1 MKPNKTLFGAFVISV
16 TLIIGACQQTE
27 LSDSAPTPS
36 LPAPAA
42 EFVADDSDLSA
53 GDAAAVAR
61 IFRNGNR
68 PTRAGSDAVVRNV
81 VTIRDAAGR
90 PAIYAV
96 NLQEGYLLISATKRC
111 YPILAQIDR
120 GTFTLDREPSGLDV
134 VLQEMTETIEAARDS
149 AAVFDCRSAWLPYE
163 ERTRPERVQ
172 TRMTDDEFY
181 DIQNEWYGKWFAE
194 GADTYR
200 LASKPDEM
208 PEDAYQRFCETAI
221 GDDAWV
227 DTPYNCM
234 ESGVITV
241 KYHESGTKKG
251 PFLTTKWG
259 QRNGYNALFENK
271 DQPLGCVTIAVGQ
284 LMRYYQHPAYFGWSD
299 MPDETSNTT
308 LTSFL
313 TQLHGELRVTDG
325 GSSNIDHAKRVLE
338 SYGYSCSKRS
348 HNASTV
354 YTMLNSNLPVYT
366 QGQDKPRDVGHA
378 WVVDGSNSITAYTE
392 YKLYEQ
398 RSSATVV
405 CRTRFRKSLS
415 LAKCLLP
422 HELGT
427 VRIV

>member
-149 AAVFDCRSAWLPYE
+149 AAVFDCRSAWRPYE

-200 LASKPDEM
+200 LAIKPDDM
-208 PEDAYQRFCETAI
+208 PEDAYQRFCETEQLDLILFFGAI
-221 GDDAWV
+221 TRRTARIRQRIEQYRPCETGSRKLRIQLLEK
-227 DTPYNCM
+227 
-234 ESGVITV
+234 ES
-241 KYHESGTKKG
+241 
-251 PFLTTKWG
+251 
-259 QRNGYNALFENK
+259 
-271 DQPLGCVTIAVGQ
+271 
-284 LMRYYQHPAYFGWSD
+284 
-299 MPDETSNTT
+299 
-308 LTSFL
+308 
-313 TQLHGELRVTDG
+313 
-325 GSSNIDHAKRVLE
+325 
-338 SYGYSCSKRS
+338 
-348 HNASTV
+348 
-354 YTMLNSNLPVYT
+354 
-366 QGQDKPRDVGHA
+366 
-378 WVVDGSNSITAYTE
+378 
-392 YKLYEQ
+392 
-398 RSSATVV
+398 
-405 CRTRFRKSLS
+405 
-415 LAKCLLP
+415 
-422 HELGT
+422 
-427 VRIV
+427 

>member
-1 MKPNKTLFGAFVISV
+1 MKPNKALFGAFVISI

-42 EFVADDSDLSA
+42 EFVANDSDLSA

-68 PTRAGSDAVVRNV
+68 PTRAGSGAVVRNV

-200 LASKPDEM
+200 LAIKPDDM

-234 ESGVITV
+234 ESGN
-241 KYHESGTKKG
+241 YY
-251 PFLTTKWG
+251 G
-259 QRNGYNALFENK
+259 QI
-271 DQPLGCVTIAVGQ
+271 P
-284 LMRYYQHPAYFGWSD
+284 
-299 MPDETSNTT
+299 
-308 LTSFL
+308 
-313 TQLHGELRVTDG
+313 
-325 GSSNIDHAKRVLE
+325 
-338 SYGYSCSKRS
+338 
-348 HNASTV
+348 
-354 YTMLNSNLPVYT
+354 
-366 QGQDKPRDVGHA
+366 
-378 WVVDGSNSITAYTE
+378 
-392 YKLYEQ
+392 
-398 RSSATVV
+398 
-405 CRTRFRKSLS
+405 
-415 LAKCLLP
+415 
-422 HELGT
+422 
-427 VRIV
+427 